1 MEWLDPQEL
10 VLGWGWILLDAE
22 SLVTQKWKHEA
33 EGENSLIRP
42 PMSYRVPGM
51 GTGDMESQQPDVHH
65 SSYDPDL
72 FALGT
77 NVPLP
82 GASVFLTVRQW

>member
-1 MEWLDPQEL
+1 MAGPPGAC
-10 VLGWGWILLDAE
+10 LGLGMDSARCRE
-22 SLVTQKWKHEA
+22 FSNVEVKHEP

-82 GASVFLTVRQW
+82 GASVSLTVRQW

>member
-42 PMSYRVPGM
+42 PMSYRVLGM
-51 GTGDMESQQPDVHH
+51 GRVQETWSLNNPTSITAPMILTSLPWAQM
-65 SSYDPDL
+65 SL
-72 FALGT
+72 FLE
-77 NVPLP
+77 PQSPYL
-82 GASVFLTVRQW
+82 